1 MKLNSYFVFTKN
13 KYILLEKFLC
23 FIYIYFLFSASSLIH
38 NNPPKD
44 AGGPTHIPTLRV
56 AHHGSAKQTTQLPY
70 IVVNP
75 TTSKPFISS
84 TSPAKYLVNPT
95 TTVSTLRPVLKRE
108 QPRRSE
114 LVYPIPPIPTFDP
127 KSLFD
132 GKFKLH
138 EF

>member
-1 MKLNSYFVFTKN
+1 M
-13 KYILLEKFLC
+13 IQ
-23 FIYIYFLFSASSLIH
+23 

-127 KSLFD
+127 KSLFG
-132 GKFKLH
+132 GKFKLQILLLRKSS
-138 EF
+138 FLRIFWSGFFKIW

>member
-1 MKLNSYFVFTKN
+1 M
-13 KYILLEKFLC
+13 
-23 FIYIYFLFSASSLIH
+23 IH
-38 NNPPKD
+38 NNPTKD
-44 AGGPTHIPTLRV
+44 AGSPTHIPTLRV

-127 KSLFD
+127 KSLFG